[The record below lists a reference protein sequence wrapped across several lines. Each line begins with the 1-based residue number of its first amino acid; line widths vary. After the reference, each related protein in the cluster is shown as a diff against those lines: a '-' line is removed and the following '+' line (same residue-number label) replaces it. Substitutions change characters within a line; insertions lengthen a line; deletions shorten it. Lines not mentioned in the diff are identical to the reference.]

1 MSKRRR
7 TSSMQED
14 DYSDDDSIPEQSPM
28 PTSVRKKKKL
38 DPSELCQQLY
48 ESIRSF
54 KKEDGSTLCDTFI
67 RAPKRRQ
74 EPSYYEVVAN
84 PIDLLKV
91 QQKLKTEA
99 YEDVDDL
106 AVDVELIV
114 KNAKAFYKPDSPE
127 YQDACQLLDVF
138 NANKSK
144 LLESQQDQ
152 EMGEVRARKIT
163 RPRKSLT
170 NDDEIEC
177 DDSDPYEE
185 LFNAVMTATDENREL
200 HRMFQLLPS
209 KKLYPD
215 YYDIIDH
222 PIDLK
227 CIAIKIQTNAYSNL
241 NEMEKDLLQMIKN
254 ACTFNEPGSQI
265 YKDAKMLKRVFMTRK
280 AEIEAGRY
288 RKGANR
294 KSRNGTSL
302 SAMVAALKEE
312 VETSDDDLDDSMETD
327 GDGPLWQL
335 FDQLYNTANTNDPN
349 AVGAPLGES
358 LWKLP
363 NRRFHPE
370 YYSLIKKPISMG
382 QIRNKLKKGLYSNVT
397 DMSADLYLMLDNAK
411 KSNPPN
417 SKVYKDAIKMQKLL
431 NQKLID
437 SGDLEESDEED
448 DTDSSSIATAITP
461 AKGNA
466 SKKGRPRSSTVSM
479 QSPSQAAVQ
488 QGTSTPLVKSG
499 NRQSLLATLKKK
511 LLSLH
516 EFLVEYT
523 VNGRQPMSLFMEKP
537 SKKLYPD
544 YYQVIQHP
552 MDMTTIESNM
562 KSDRYGTLDD
572 VVGDYR
578 LMFSN
583 CRKYNEEGSVIYE
596 DANILEKALN
606 EKLKEFSSISKR
618 FSTPKVSRPRN
629 KLNTLESKLKHL
641 YDTVREYR
649 EPKANRQLSFIF
661 VKLPSKNCSVSH
673 TITAGCV
680 GWACGKKKEY
690 PDYYD
695 IIKNPIDIERIEQ
708 KLRKQ
713 SYDSVDEMAAD
724 FMLMFENACKY
735 NEPDSQIYKD
745 ALCLQQLVIQTK
757 QALRSDETVPDVQQA
772 IRELFLSLFTA
783 LYNYQDEEGRC
794 YSDSLSELPEHDEST
809 DGTKVRG
816 ISLDLI
822 KRRLDKGLYKRLDL
836 FQEDIFACLERARKL
851 SRTDS
856 QVFEDSIELQS
867 FFIKKRD
874 ELCRHGKVLESPA
887 LSYNAMHLSASVEAL
902 RQTKLLEEQFYADTE
917 SDAMQPSQGES
928 MTMDQKVYY
937 PGDFV
942 YIELPDNKIPGIMY
956 IERLWTNNDNVKMMY
971 GNMMLRPYETYHVQ
985 TRKFMQQEVFK
996 SDQHQAV
1003 PLSQALNKCFVMHV
1017 KEYFKLRPEG
1027 FADKDVFVCES
1038 KYSSKGRFFKKIK
1051 TWNLVRANDPVI
1063 LVPRDT
1069 PLEVKRVMSVFKER
1083 VEKHKE
1089 ELSELQMQE
1098 AIAEKEKPN
1107 VVVYV
1112 NGGEEGS
1119 VYFEQYNTVCGGTVK
1134 TGDFVYVATESGK
1147 QSVAQV
1153 QSIWETKDG
1162 KSFCRGPWLLTPP
1175 EVPGTISRL
1184 FFRQEVLLSTVQE
1197 TSPTVAIVGRCA
1209 VLEHHEYI
1217 TRRPTEIAE
1226 SDVLL
1231 CDSVYDEL
1239 KKQIRKLGPGGLK
1252 KYNHS
1257 QMVTTDEIYHF
1268 RRPINPP
1275 KVTCGEIAALQENR
1289 PIPTA
1294 DLECKDEFGIID
1306 DSIDGPPSIGSDVV
1320 ATASP
1325 VPPSTISTPQTA
1337 SKKSNK
1343 TGKKLVTGYILYSCE
1358 HRKTICASNPE
1369 ATFGEV
1375 SRIVGNEWRSL
1386 MDHEKAAWEQRA
1398 SKMNEENAAKLAA
1411 EAGDT
1416 NCPSPAPT
1424 KPEGPIVQEIV
1435 ANHVYECLWDKCD
1448 HQFEDPF
1455 DCMEHCITDV
1465 TGCVYKTFMKATE
1478 QEFSCIWRN
1487 CVRLRRNMPPFPH
1500 MQRLVKHVREVH
1512 LTKTAAK
1519 PVQPQD
1525 RGKNFVAAKRQSISQ
1540 PHPSTIKPQP
1550 VPVAAGSPNISQS
1563 GASSSGATSSGSG
1576 TSTPLA
1582 NQTQPVG
1589 AAAAG
1594 TSASNQSSNY
1604 QPAPFYNFVPAPPAE
1619 PLFVTV
1625 PPRPQRVLH
1634 SEAYIRY
1641 IEGLQSGSHYIT
1653 PWQKTLTATRESIP
1667 NQDASRLPVH
1677 WLGKKGREKP
1687 EAVVDALWQ
1696 LRGFLMKDVIQF
1708 NRF

>member
-1 MSKRRR
+1 MNKRKRAN
-7 TSSMQED
+7 SLHSNLEED
-14 DYSDDDSIPEQSPM
+14 SDEDITPEQSPA
-28 PTSVRKKKKL
+28 PLFSRKKKKL
-38 DPSELCQQLY
+38 DPSELCQHLY
-48 ESIRSF
+48 ESIRAF

-99 YEDVDDL
+99 YEDVEDL
-106 AVDVELIV
+106 KTDIELIV
-114 KNAKAFYKPDSPE
+114 NNAKAFYKPESPE
-127 YQDACQLLDVF
+127 YQDACQLMDVF
-138 NANKSK
+138 NVNRTK
-144 LLESQQDQ
+144 LLESQQ
-152 EMGEVRARKIT
+152 EHEAIETPKPRKIN
-163 RPRKSLT
+163 RPRKST
-170 NDDEIEC
+170 HE
-177 DDSDPYEE
+177 DDSEIDDFDPYEE
-185 LFNAVMTATDENREL
+185 MFNSVMTATDENREL

-209 KKLYPD
+209 KKLYPE
-215 YYDIIDH
+215 YYDVIDH

-227 CIAIKIQTNAYSNL
+227 CIAVKIQTNAYSNL
-241 NEMEKDLLQMIKN
+241 NDMEKDLLQMIKN

-265 YKDAKMLKRVFMTRK
+265 YKDAKTLKRIFTNRK
-280 AEIEAGRY
+280 ADIEAGRY
-288 RKGANR
+288 RKSANR
-294 KSRNGTSL
+294 KARTGTSL
-302 SAMVAALKEE
+302 SSMVAALKEE
-312 VETSDDDLDDSMETD
+312 AESSDDELDDSMETE

-370 YYSLIKKPISMG
+370 YYAQIKKPISMG
-382 QIRNKLKKGLYSNVT
+382 QVRNKLKKGLYSNVT
-397 DMSADLYLMLDNAK
+397 DMSADLYVMLDNAK
-411 KSNPPN
+411 KANPQS
-417 SKVYKDAIKMQKLL
+417 SKIYKDAVKMQRLL

-437 SGDLEESDEED
+437 AGDLEDSDEED
-448 DTDSSSIATAITP
+448 DTDSSIMTVTP
-461 AKGNA
+461 AKSANTIKR
-466 SKKGRPRSSTVSM
+466 SRPRSSAAII
-479 QSPSQAAVQ
+479 QSPPHSLASSSTA
-488 QGTSTPLVKSG
+488 GATSTPLQRSSG
-499 NRQSLLATLKKK
+499 NRQSLVATLKKK

-516 EFLVEYT
+516 EYMVEFT
-523 VNGRQPMSLFMEKP
+523 HAGRQPMVLFMEKP

-552 MDMTTIESNM
+552 IDMTTIENNI
-562 KSDRYGTLDD
+562 KTDRYGTLDD
-572 VVGDYR
+572 IVGDYR

-583 CRKYNEEGSVIYE
+583 CRKYNEEGSMIYE

-618 FSTPKVSRPRN
+618 LSTPKAASRAKN

-641 YDTVREYR
+641 YDCVREYR
-649 EPKANRQLSFIF
+649 EPKANRQLSYIF
-661 VKLPSKNCSVSH
+661 VKLPSKN
-673 TITAGCV
+673 
-680 GWACGKKKEY
+680 EY

-695 IIKNPIDIERIEQ
+695 IIKNPIDIDKIEQ

-713 SYDSVDEMAAD
+713 SYESVDEMAAD

-757 QALRSDETVPDVQQA
+757 QALRSDETVPDVPQA
-772 IRELFLSLFTA
+772 VQELLLSLFTS

-794 YSDSLSELPEHDEST
+794 YSDSLSELPEHDES

-822 KRRLDKGLYKRLDL
+822 KRRLDKGLYKRLDM
-836 FQEDIFACLERARKL
+836 FQEDIFTCLERARKL

-856 QVFEDSIELQS
+856 QVFEDSIEMQS

-874 ELCRHGKVLESPA
+874 ELCRHGNVLESPA
-887 LSYNAMHLSASVEAL
+887 LSYSVMHLSAAVEAL
-902 RQTKLLEEQFYADTE
+902 RQTKLLEEEADTE

-928 MTMDQKVYY
+928 MTIDQRVFS

-942 YIELPDNKIPGIMY
+942 YVDLPDNKIPGVMY
-956 IERLWTNNDNVKMMY
+956 IERLWTNNDNIKMMY
-971 GNMMLRPYETYHVQ
+971 GNMMLRPYETYHLT
-985 TRKFMQQEVFK
+985 TRKFMEKELFK
-996 SDQHQAV
+996 SDQHQAI
-1003 PLSQALNKCFVMHV
+1003 PLSQAQNKCFVMHV
-1017 KEYFKLRPEG
+1017 KDYFKMRPEG
-1027 FADKDVFVCES
+1027 FQDKDVYVCES
-1038 KYSSKGRFFKKIK
+1038 RYSSRGRCFKKIK
-1051 TWNLVRANDPVI
+1051 TWTMVRANEPVNLI
-1063 LVPRDT
+1063 PRET
-1069 PLEVKRVMSVFKER
+1069 PLDVKRVMSVFKER

-1098 AIAEKEKPN
+1098 ALTEKEKPN
-1107 VVVYV
+1107 VIVYV

-1119 VYFEQYNTVCGGTVK
+1119 VFFEQYNTVCGGVVK
-1134 TGDFVYVATESGK
+1134 TGDFVYVATETGK
-1147 QSVAQV
+1147 QSVAQI
-1153 QSIWETKDG
+1153 QSLWETKDG
-1162 KSFCRGPWLLTPP
+1162 KAFFRGPWLLTPP

-1184 FFRQEVLLSTVQE
+1184 FYRQEVLLSTVQE
-1197 TSPTVAIVGRCA
+1197 TTPTVAIVGRCA
-1209 VLEHHEYI
+1209 VLEQPEYI
-1217 TRRPTEIAE
+1217 TRRPTEVPE
-1226 SDVLL
+1226 VDVFL
-1231 CDSVYDEL
+1231 CESVYDEL
-1239 KKQIRKLGPGGLK
+1239 KKQIRKLGAGGLK
-1252 KYNHS
+1252 KFTHS

-1289 PIPTA
+1289 PIPSG
-1294 DLECKDEFGIID
+1294 DLECKDEFSIID

-1325 VPPSTISTPQTA
+1325 IPPTVTPQA
-1337 SKKSNK
+1337 SGKKPK
-1343 TGKKLVTGYILYSCE
+1343 QAGRKLVTGYILYSSE
-1358 HRKTICASNPE
+1358 HRKTICASNPD

-1386 MDHEKAAWEQRA
+1386 PDYEKTTWEQRA
-1398 SKMNEENAAKLAA
+1398 SKMNEENAAKFAA
-1411 EAGDT
+1411 ESGEG

-1424 KPEGPIVQEIV
+1424 KSEGPVVQEIV
-1435 ANHVYECLWDKCD
+1435 PNHVYECCWEKCD
-1448 HQFEDPF
+1448 YQFEDPF

-1465 TGCVYKTFMKATE
+1465 TGCVYKTFMKASE
-1478 QEFSCIWRN
+1478 PEFICIWRN

-1512 LTKTAAK
+1512 LTKTGGK
-1519 PVQPQD
+1519 VVLPQD
-1525 RGKNFVAAKRQSISQ
+1525 RSKNFVAAKRQSISQ
-1540 PHPSTIKPQP
+1540 PHPSTIKQQP
-1550 VPVAAGSPNISQS
+1550 VPVATASPTLPQE
-1563 GASSSGATSSGSG
+1563 
-1576 TSTPLA
+1576 
-1582 NQTQPVG
+1582 
-1589 AAAAG
+1589 AAG
-1594 TSASNQSSNY
+1594 TSSSPAAAAASGPAGASAQAPSTSQQSGATGPGANNQSSNY
-1604 QPAPFYNFVPAPPAE
+1604 IPASYYNFVPAPPAE

-1641 IEGLQSGSHYIT
+1641 IEGLQSNSQYIT
-1653 PWQKTLTATRESIP
+1653 PWQKTLTATRETIP
-1667 NQDASRLPVH
+1667 NQDASRLPTH
-1677 WLGKKGREKP
+1677 WLSKKGREKP

-1708 NRF
+1708 DRY